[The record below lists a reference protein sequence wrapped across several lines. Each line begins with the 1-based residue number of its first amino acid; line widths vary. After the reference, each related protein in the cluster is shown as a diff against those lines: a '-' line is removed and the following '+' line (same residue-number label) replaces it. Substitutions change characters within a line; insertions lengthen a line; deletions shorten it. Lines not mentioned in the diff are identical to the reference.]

1 MIDSA
6 LLWYELYVSVLK
18 YMGFQLNTYD
28 MCVANKDINGKQCT
42 ISWHVDNNKVSH
54 VEQGVIDDVTNKV
67 EERFLG

>member
-1 MIDSA
+1 MVDSD

>member
-1 MIDSA
+1 MVDSA

>member
-1 MIDSA
+1 M
-6 LLWYELYVSVLK
+6 VL
-18 YMGFQLNTYD
+18 QINTYD